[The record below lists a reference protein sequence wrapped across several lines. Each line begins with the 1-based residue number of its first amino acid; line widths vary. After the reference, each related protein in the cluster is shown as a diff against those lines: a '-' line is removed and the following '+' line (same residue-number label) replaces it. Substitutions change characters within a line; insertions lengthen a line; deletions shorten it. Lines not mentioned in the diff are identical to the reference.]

1 MNAHVET
8 LVQLFVKKEKRER
21 MLALASKAQRRSD
34 FRHDLLHDTR
44 SLDPKAL
51 TQLPASG
58 ASVDTIMKA
67 LRAAGAGDRAYCI
80 SEVIDI
86 DDHEMRIV
94 DALRAVVGKSED
106 SIVFAIGSR
115 AAYYENHEGEQYIL
129 QQNAIR
135 PTERSP

>member
-1 MNAHVET
+1 MNAHVEM

-44 SLDPKAL
+44 SLEPKAL
-51 TQLPASG
+51 TQLPPHGS
-58 ASVDTIMKA
+58 SVEAITKA
-67 LRAAGAGDRAYCI
+67 LRAAGAGPLAYCI
-80 SEVIDI
+80 SEVLDV
-86 DDHEMRIV
+86 DDREMPLV
-94 DALRAVVGKSED
+94 AALKAVVGRSED

-129 QQNAIR
+129 HR
-135 PTERSP
+135 KS